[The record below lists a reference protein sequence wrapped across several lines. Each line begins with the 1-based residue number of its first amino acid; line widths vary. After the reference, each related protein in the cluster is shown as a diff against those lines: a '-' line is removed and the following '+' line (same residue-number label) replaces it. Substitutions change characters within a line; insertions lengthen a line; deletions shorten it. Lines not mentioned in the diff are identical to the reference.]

1 MKPDS
6 LGWSLLLAA
15 RALARVDAG
24 ESLSE
29 AMIPLTLEA
38 QGARAAAQDIVY
50 GVLRRFGESEFV
62 LGRLMRQKLA
72 HAETYALLKA
82 ALYRLETRPD
92 ARPMVVDQA
101 VTAAGE
107 LAEGRYKKLVNGV
120 LRNYLRQREVLISE
134 GNDDEAVRAR
144 HPLWWV
150 KRLKKDYPDRWESVV
165 DAGNSAPPMALRVNL
180 RKTSADAYAD
190 ALAAS
195 GLKAKKLKARGE
207 FGDAALLLEVPVSVD
222 RLPGF
227 YDGLVSVQDLG
238 AQCAATL
245 LAPATGKRVLDACA
259 APGGKTAHLLESA
272 DVDLVALDVDAV
284 RAGRIE
290 ENLRRLGLSAEVRV
304 ADCRALKTWWDG
316 CAFDA
321 VLVDAPCSGS
331 GVVRRHPDIK
341 ALRRESDIRKFA
353 VTQGA
358 ILDALWP
365 TLAPGGRLLY
375 ATCSVFVE
383 ENAGVV
389 DAFLVRRPD
398 AESIQERQLL
408 PDPEHD
414 GFYYALLRKTA

>member
-165 DAGNSAPPMALRVNL
+165 DAGNSAPPMALRVNR

-190 ALAAS
+190 ALVAS

-207 FGDAALLLEVPVSVD
+207 FGDAALLLEVPVPVD

>member
-15 RALARVDAG
+15 RVLARVDAG

-29 AMIPLTLEA
+29 AMIPLAHEA
-38 QGARAAAQDIVY
+38 QGARAAAQDIIY
-50 GVLRRFGESEFV
+50 GVLRRYAEGDFV
-62 LGRLMRQKLA
+62 LGKLMQQKLA

-107 LAEGRYKKLVNGV
+107 FAEGRYKKLVNGV

-134 GNDDEAVRAR
+134 GKGDEAVRTH
-144 HPLWWV
+144 HPLWWL
-150 KRLKKDYPDRWESVV
+150 KRLKKDHPDRWESVV
-165 DAGNSAPPMALRVNL
+165 DAGNSAPPMALRVNR
-180 RKTSADAYAD
+180 RKTSADAYID

-195 GLKAKKLKARGE
+195 GLKVKKPSALGE
-207 FGDAALLLEVPVSVD
+207 FGDDALLLEAPVPVD

-238 AQCAATL
+238 AQCAARL

-259 APGGKTAHLLESA
+259 APGGKTAHLLES
-272 DVDLVALDVDAV
+272 VDIELVALEVDAA

-290 ENLRRLGLSAEVRV
+290 ENLRRLGLSAEIRV
-304 ADCRALKTWWDG
+304 ADCCAPAAWWDG
-316 CAFDA
+316 HAFDT

-353 VTQGA
+353 VKQGA
-358 ILDALWP
+358 MLDALWP

-383 ENAGVV
+383 ENAGTV
-389 DAFLVRRPD
+389 DAFLVRHPD
-398 AESIQERQLL
+398 AESILERQLL